1 MMRLLIASIRLLA
14 FRKERP
20 MKALMLVALFTF
32 LVIPA
37 SGEQMPIDKEGW
49 ETPASASMLTQTF
62 ASEPPAHTMSLS
74 MSDGQV
80 MIDGVPIERL
90 SDHEIKEAIKSI
102 AESMSKNNT
111 SSFYEKQA
119 DYLLQANEALNKQLK
134 ECREMLP

>member
-1 MMRLLIASIRLLA
+1 
-14 FRKERP
+14 